1 MNFKETLGV
10 DISKNEIDAA
20 LHLSKEHKVFENNK
34 KGFNNMLKWLKK
46 HSSVEIDELL
56 ICFEHTGV
64 YTRLLVEYL
73 SFKDLHYVLE
83 SSLKIKRSMGLV
95 RGKNDKIDAQRIA
108 EYAYMRR
115 ESIQTTSIEGKE
127 VSKLKDLL
135 TLRDRLVRQKSGH
148 QSTLKEQKQIVKKK
162 DNPMLFKTQE
172 QVVNYLA
179 KQITKVEKEIK
190 STIHE
195 NKEIEK
201 IFDLITS
208 VIGVGWVVAT
218 NIIIS
223 TNCFNRFDSPR
234 KYACYCGVAPFS
246 HSSGTSIRG
255 RTKVS
260 NLANKRMKA
269 LLDLAARSAI
279 VNDPELK
286 KYYTRKVEEGK
297 NKRASINAVRNKII
311 HRVFS
316 VVRRGTPYVSL
327 QR

>member
-10 DISKNEIDAA
+10 DISKNEIDVA

-34 KGFNNMLKWLKK
+34 KGFDNMLVWLKN
-46 HSSVEIDELL
+46 HVNVELDELL

-73 SFKDLHYVLE
+73 SSKDLHYVLE

-115 ESIQTTSIEGKE
+115 ESIQTTPLEDE
-127 VSKLKDLL
+127 VVSKLKDLL
-135 TLRDRLVRQKSGH
+135 TLRDRLVRQKAGH
-148 QSTLKEQKQIVKKK
+148 QSTLKEQKKIVKKK
-162 DNPMLFKTQE
+162 DNPVLFKAQE
-172 QVVNYLA
+172 QVIKYLT

-190 STIHE
+190 STIQE
-195 NKEIEK
+195 SKELAK
-201 IFDLITS
+201 IFNLITS
-208 VIGVGWVVAT
+208 VIGVGWIVAT
-218 NIIIS
+218 NMLVT
-223 TNCFNRFDSPR
+223 TNCFKRFDDPR
-234 KYACYCGVAPFS
+234 KYSCYCGIAPFS
-246 HSSGTSIRG
+246 HSSGTSIKG

-260 NLANKRMKA
+260 HLANKRMKA

-297 NKRASINAVRNKII
+297 NKRATINAVRNKII

>member
-20 LHLSKEHKVFENNK
+20 LHQGKEHKVFENNK
-34 KGFNNMLKWLKK
+34 KGFDNMLKWLDK
-46 HSSVEIDELL
+46 HISVELNELL

-73 SFKDLHYVLE
+73 SSKGLHYVLE
-83 SSLKIKRSMGLV
+83 PSLKIKRSMGLV

-115 ESIQTTSIEGKE
+115 GSIQTTPIEDE
-127 VSKLKDLL
+127 VVSKLKDLL
-135 TLRDRLVRQKSGH
+135 TLRDRLVRQKAGH
-148 QSTLKEQKQIVKKK
+148 QSTLKEQKKIIKKK
-162 DNPMLFKTQE
+162 DNPILFKAQE
-172 QVVNYLA
+172 QVINYLT
-179 KQITKVEKEIK
+179 KQISKVEKEIK
-190 STIHE
+190 STIKE
-195 NKEIEK
+195 NQELER

-208 VIGVGWVVAT
+208 VIGVGWIVAT
-218 NIIIS
+218 NMIVT
-223 TNCFNRFDSPR
+223 TNCFKRFEDPR

-246 HSSGTSIRG
+246 HSSGTSIKG

-260 NLANKRMKA
+260 HLANKRMKA

-279 VNDPELK
+279 VYDPELK
-286 KYYTRKVEEGK
+286 KYYTRKVENGK
-297 NKRASINAVRNKII
+297 NKRGTINAVRNKII